1 MTIIV
6 PIGPEIA
13 QDVLTK
19 NLARAQDI
27 ANAGAGSAA
36 TQDRFVFVASF
47 DGTNNDQDKNLLP
60 EEQSTNDW
68 QLHQQIT
75 ESDNQRRGYYAGTQ
89 GLA

>member
-27 ANAGAGSAA
+27 ANAGAGSAT
-36 TQDRFVFVASF
+36 TQDRFVWKVTA
-47 DGTNNDQDKNLLP
+47 
-60 EEQSTNDW
+60 
-68 QLHQQIT
+68 
-75 ESDNQRRGYYAGTQ
+75 
-89 GLA
+89 